1 MANAQQ
7 ELPLIQKT
15 YDLLLWTTN
24 HIVKF
29 PRSHKFSLGD
39 RMERHLY
46 GILENLLRAKF
57 TQDRVELLQTVN
69 LDLEIFRFQ
78 LRLARDQ
85 KCLSLDSYGFAI
97 QHANEIGQMVGG
109 WWKKSKAT
117 RPSMKQTPS

>member
-1 MANAQQ
+1 MAIQQQ

-15 YDLLLWTTN
+15 YDLLLWLTN
-24 HIVKF
+24 HIITF
-29 PRSHKFSLGD
+29 PRSHKFNLGD

-46 GILENLLRAKF
+46 GVLENLLRAKF
-57 TQDRVELLQTVN
+57 NQDRVAILQTIN

-97 QHANEIGQMVGG
+97 QGTNEIGQMVGG
-109 WWKKSKAT
+109 WLKKSRSVQAAAT
-117 RPSMKQTPS
+117 GGTS